1 MSACND
7 IDALMID
14 WLYEELDEVKSAE
27 FDHHLA
33 GCARCRSEVESLQQT
48 RAAVREW
55 PEVEPP
61 SAVTAILLHE
71 AAKHV
76 PAKRRAVAIAARDD
90 DKPGLWA
97 WLVGMM
103 APVVRHPAAAA
114 LATLVLVA
122 GVAGSLYLREV
133 KIAQPLVKSES
144 PPPVRAELAHT
155 PAAAA
160 APDKSG
166 RDFGKRSGELDP
178 ADSYAVQLAD
188 EGDIERLS
196 RELAQDPFA
205 DSNRD
210 QQVATKAPTPVRGNE
225 LADRKRK
232 ISKKPPATPQWDG
245 TLANAVSGADEL
257 VDLEEANQPL
267 ADKTRDFS
275 GGVLGGTSVAS
286 DDSRG
291 AEQSKMGRAV
301 NSPVTITS
309 KASKK
314 KDYASPPP
322 PPAQGEA
329 TAQYRPYDA
338 KRELKWAQTEER
350 KLSDALRGQRCRDA
364 ARIAND
370 ILDRNPDYYYT
381 KVERSKAIKS
391 CAWYVKDERQK
402 RSRRRSKARPK
413 RAAPASPMEAD
424 AVE

>member
-14 WLYEELDEVKSAE
+14 WLYDELDEVKSAE
-27 FDHHLA
+27 FAQHLD
-33 GCARCRSEVESLQQT
+33 GCARCRMEVESLQQT
-48 RAAVREW
+48 RAAVRDW
-55 PEVEPP
+55 PEVDPP
-61 SAVTAILLHE
+61 SALSAILLHE
-71 AAKHV
+71 AAKHA
-76 PAKRRAVAIAARDD
+76 PAKKRAVAIASAD

-133 KIAQPLVKSES
+133 KIAQPLVKSEAPS
-144 PPPVRAELAHT
+144 PAHAEISSA

-160 APDKSG
+160 TADRKELG
-166 RDFGKRSGELDP
+166 LELDRRSGEIDP

-196 RELAQDPFA
+196 RELVQDPFA

-210 QQVATKAPTPVRGNE
+210 QQVVTKAPRSRNKLG
-225 LADRKRK
+225 KRK
-232 ISKKPPATPQWDG
+232 NAPKADPASEWG
-245 TLANAVSGADEL
+245 GSLANAVSGADEL
-257 VDLEEANQPL
+257 VDLEEANQP
-267 ADKTRDFS
+267 AGDKPRDLS
-275 GGVLGGTSVAS
+275 AEVMGGTNVAV
-286 DDSRG
+286 DDKRR
-291 AEQSKMGRAV
+291 AEQQKSSPAA
-301 NSPVTITS
+301 NSPVTVTTTS
-309 KASKK
+309 KAGKK
-314 KDYASPPP
+314 KDYAEPPP
-322 PPAQGEA
+322 PAPAQGEA

-338 KRELKWAQTEER
+338 KKELKWAQTEER
-350 KLSDALRGQRCRDA
+350 KLDDALRGQRCRDA

-381 KVERSKAIKS
+381 RVERSKAIKS
-391 CAWYVKDERQK
+391 CEWYVKDERQK

-413 RAAPASPMEAD
+413 RAAPNSPMEAD
-424 AVE
+424 SVE